1 MFLSKIGKWLF
12 AIILIFFGVILF
24 LQNLNIISLEISEAV
39 WDSWPVILIVVGLV
53 SLIKFFSPRES
64 GSWQFGSFLII
75 FGSLLWAG
83 NFQLIDFSFIDI
95 WKLWPLILIYLGT
108 NMLFG
113 KSSIIIT
120 YEHDTDKSDKKKFK
134 NGEIDFDDFDIFDEK
149 IDGSYKS
156 KKKGT
161 YNYHFKTKNK
171 FVTDMNFSN
180 NNWEVQP
187 MDLWTGVGDLY
198 FDFSKAYIPY
208 KETHIKLRGYVA
220 DIQMRL
226 PDHIAYKIYAKV
238 NIGEVRLFEESRS
251 GFNNVIEFKSADYDT
266 ATRKLNIEMN
276 YQVGEITV
284 LSV

>member
-1 MFLSKIGKWLF
+1 MSPARLSKSFYLF
-12 AIILIFFGVILF
+12 F
-24 LQNLNIISLEISEAV
+24 
-39 WDSWPVILIVVGLV
+39 V
-53 SLIKFFSPRES
+53 SSFFFSSRRRHTRWPRDWS
-64 GSWQFGSFLII
+64 SDVCSSDLSWQFGSFLII

-134 NGEIDFDDFDIFDEK
+134 NGEVDFDDFDIFDEK

-208 KETHIKLRGYVA
+208 KETHIK
-220 DIQMRL
+220 
-226 PDHIAYKIYAKV
+226 
-238 NIGEVRLFEESRS
+238 
-251 GFNNVIEFKSADYDT
+251 
-266 ATRKLNIEMN
+266 
-276 YQVGEITV
+276 
-284 LSV
+284 